1 MRQILIL
8 FFMTLSIA
16 VFCIPPTVSVAS
28 SDEEQQAIDLVTVA
42 NSLEQEPIFFLLQ
55 SHESHRLIWENQ
67 VMASEE
73 KLSENE
79 NYVISLTTVGGLS
92 FQTEA
97 DIRASQNLNG
107 DNNNVT
113 ANTPEK
119 FFSS

>member
-1 MRQILIL
+1 
-8 FFMTLSIA
+8 MTLSIA
-16 VFCIPPTVSVAS
+16 VFCIPPVAS
-28 SDEEQQAIDLVTVA
+28 IANDDDQATTDLMTVA

-55 SHESHRLIWENQ
+55 SHEPHRLIWENQ

-107 DNNNVT
+107 GNNNVT